1 MKKALTVISSLVVLF
16 LATVLICTC
25 EVGLG
30 ESVDTQ
36 PPLVE
41 ITAPSADYIVRDA
54 FVMSGTCSDEQGVAS
69 VSVTLRNTSSNKNY
83 GPFSAELSEK
93 KDSWTC
99 RINPLSSESAVPDG
113 TYEATVTAKDTAN
126 RTTDATKSFIIDN
139 TEPVLVLTRPST
151 KIEAEGGAQSYDT
164 YGAEFDITGQVADDS
179 NIDKLVVS
187 IYKDAACTQKIRDIE
202 LNNVPPTID
211 LSVAKYGDGS
221 GIYEEIYGNIENNSE
236 GIVTAETKQFYCKIT
251 IYDAARHCPPIEN
264 DEGNSRQAYYL
275 YNDIYS
281 SLLKNYKITEIY
293 HILNGSWKD
302 SAEGAKAAASAESS
316 GIIEKVKNALATSE
330 TKAGA
335 FSLNPMNNPTYSFAG
350 LSKLSGTTE
359 AEKFEELNSKAE
371 DGNYK
376 FGILSG
382 SSATFNFFVGLDQ
395 SPFVKES
402 LGLYLTPFTK
412 DANGTYKL
420 DEENRIWILKPY
432 IQKTDKNGNAVYDE
446 NGNPVYTEN
455 IDVSEFGDAAKALA
469 YFKNVR
475 NNLESSGLNFNFSVE
490 KMSSAEYFPIKT
502 GTSYVIG
509 AVGIDQNGT
518 GFINSDDYG
527 FFFQSNGAAPSLNI
541 TKIDDKPSASIW
553 YVAKDKEMKIAGTVT
568 AEDAATITFTV
579 KNKDNKTISFTGET
593 LECKT
598 KTSSPAN
605 EEWEITIPNK
615 YFAQKNEEGKI
626 VSSNYT
632 VYISAKREGSL
643 STERQITVNYDVEGP
658 VIDIASVF
666 PYASFEGNL
675 YTVNGKFTVKVQVSD
690 AFSKL
695 SETEKTSVE
704 IIDSEETKSFYSY
717 SSSSGTIN
725 CEINSR
731 VDLKNIDKE
740 NLKIKVTSYDYAGN
754 ESVAEQPLYLA
765 QDTDKPK
772 ISFTSETNTLDGYTE
787 TYPQNGTKNIFVT
800 GAPIVATVTDDDGI
814 ASVVV
819 NVYKT
824 TEENG
829 SYKKEQKIASKEY
842 TKDEITGNPFSLSYN
857 VPSDLGV
864 YYAEIIA
871 KDTESGITNDS
882 FAFYFMVD
890 SGMPTIMVNPSANGN
905 YFGRKGGPIAVTGSA
920 SGLGGLK
927 IYRKYDS
934 AGENNVEISGNQPDV
949 SVQKY
954 NWEDEF
960 TVPENIEE
968 SAEPAT
974 STYSVVDKKG
984 RVGTAILTYYVDN
997 TPPKVSITNKE
1008 TLVEGSNIQI
1018 KGTASDKAGTTGT
1031 VASGVNSVWY
1041 KITKNGE
1048 SDPAAPTSETSA
1060 EKDNWT
1066 KLPGTVNWNFWQS
1079 FYEKD
1084 GTSAEE
1090 NALPEGKYTLYV
1102 IAFDAAQNASSVAN
1116 YTFTVDLNKPEIKT
1130 SYKISGSETSY
1141 EISGNDAISLT
1152 KKFSSFD
1159 FVANDSFGLAESDAV
1174 SVKITKDGK
1183 ELKGKTTASESEGYD
1198 YSLVVSRTSTT
1209 GSTGTTAGSPSE
1221 NTGSTGTITFAEQT
1235 DGTYVFEITAKDA
1248 NGNTAT
1254 VTRTIVLD
1262 TTAPTIEII
1271 SPDSSEWITTVKNKV
1286 TINGSASDD
1295 SGVKAV
1301 YYKTYGENEEV
1312 PVAVVPSA
1320 STTGTSGSTSD
1331 SDWTKAGWTKAN
1343 GTASWKI
1350 ADFAL
1355 SLGENNIA
1363 LAAVDTYGNTSVKS
1377 NVFKYDNAKPT
1388 LSVNVV
1394 STGSTTGSSG
1404 ATTGGSGATTGSAG
1418 STTENSE
1425 SIAVSNNDTIF
1436 ANSSVSKIKFSVT
1449 GNDNYNLKSIAV
1461 SAVVS
1466 STGGET
1472 GTTETLVWK
1481 EAETTAL
1488 GLKQSSWTSGDFA
1501 LGTTSEANKLA
1512 DGVYTVTVI
1521 VTDISGQTATNTFSL
1536 TIDTIA
1542 PEIKT
1547 HEISAVNDKKAESA
1561 NGTWHSSATPTLKI
1575 SATDATSGVAIAY
1588 YLVSTNP
1595 DKPFT
1600 LDELKKQTIDSLI
1613 TKSGNNFSRVLSL
1626 NEGKNY
1632 IYIKVEDNAGNVS
1645 YYGADGMVMPWFVDK
1660 TAPSV
1665 TFKAP
1670 NTSSMLSSKVAQNY
1684 EIHVTDAGAGI
1695 ADGTTATVTL
1705 SSAGITPI
1713 VKSAVV
1719 SRASTTGSSGSTTAG
1734 SGVTTGTSV
1743 DYVISGIFTADEM
1756 AKITANSADLNVTI
1770 SDAVENS
1777 RTEKLTLTFDN
1788 EAPEVKITNPPL
1800 DTVNGRIS
1808 ISGTSSDN
1816 VSVASVKLYRSK
1828 LDSEATTGLVIEPV
1842 EITGENGTKTSVDSV
1857 LLQEFT
1863 GAAAYNWA
1871 YSNENEATF
1880 DTTQFADGTKLT
1892 LYVLATDSA
1901 QNTKVEIKTLT
1912 IDQDADR
1919 PVIKFT
1925 NLTLN
1930 GMTSSKSVMNKNE
1943 TVFGTVQ
1950 DDDGVKEMYI
1960 SVDGGTTWSENI
1972 YDSGSWKY
1980 TFTEDKSY
1988 TLAFKVVDSENDEFV
2003 SASGSENMKTSPKII
2018 DNSSNG
2024 YGYKNNGT
2032 YEKPDTFVYLQ
2043 TDTQNPA
2050 IDSVYYIVSEAE
2062 LTFTDE
2068 EIKNYKT
2075 STQATKQWKEK
2086 NNLSSFGGKYRY
2098 LYLLVDSSD
2107 SSGIDSVSAKLG
2119 GTALNSEKLLDV
2131 SATETTKAKKI
2142 GVFKFDASSLVG
2154 VNSNLI
2160 LSYSVTDKAARK
2172 TNGEHNVRV
2181 DNAAPVIEIKS
2192 HKNNAQIY
2200 GSSSVNV
2207 KGTADD
2213 CEKLYVKIT
2222 DSATAPTANFGID
2235 TTEKTQWERIDEY
2248 TSTGNWSVVF
2258 GSGSNTVS
2266 GIDYYAQKGTLNGYY
2281 DSLFDPKSS
2290 ENTAVSKN
2298 MYIWLYGEDSLG
2310 NISSP
2315 KSVVLNVN
2323 PQGDQPNVTVSY
2335 PEISSEASK
2344 LTSVG
2349 GTIRITGSTSL
2360 GTTSDVT
2367 VDSVWIQIDPSYE
2380 EAAGFADDWETELKT
2395 IIEDTNGTAL
2405 TDYKIEATGI
2415 DKIGNAIKAN
2425 GSTSSWNLTINA
2437 IREFNREDNKNR
2449 PMAIRVYAYSSS
2461 HKVSN
2466 PVVVPFELDPNTP
2479 VIGGTKAVSLVQYDD
2494 KGNVAREMPY
2504 SNNMWLSG
2512 QWYLT
2517 GSIEDDSG
2525 ISDIK
2530 LDGKSII
2537 TKTEYLEEATTI
2549 NSSTSFK
2556 NYYFKIPVG
2565 SETGNAVG
2573 TLQYTLNATEGST
2586 DKKYTE
2592 NIFNFQ
2598 YDNKAPELVATD
2610 AGYKNELSSDGL
2622 KIVQSNGTYTVYGT
2636 LNENTVSGSNQSGFS
2651 RVLMFFTRTL
2661 NGKTYVVDPMISS
2674 GATGMEN
2681 ALDIAE
2687 SGFEENKGIH
2697 WKPYTFSK
2705 IDSDV
2710 LTLAEEPSRS
2720 VRIGGICRIDDIDY
2734 TIKSVDYAN
2743 KKVTLATNPSVS
2755 SAATKAY
2762 FAMAQVIDNTS
2773 YENGTTGAF
2782 NFDSADTMSNADG
2795 DQMVEGVTQSGTT
2808 WKWSASI
2815 DSSLILDGAITMNF
2829 VAFDQAGNASGVKQY
2844 SGTISNNAPR
2854 IAGVKFGNDDN
2865 NNGKVD
2871 EDELVT
2877 TYSMIYTSLNN
2888 GGIRNGY
2895 VSANQIADNVVIPF
2909 ANSNGTYSDAINIK
2923 GAFLVRPEIVGGNKG
2938 IGYNYKVTR
2947 GDADIYSVS
2956 EVKRLST
2963 VHSSGDEVRSEKNG
2977 TNLDDI
2983 EISVREMVSNGISD
2997 GSNAVFDFTLW
3008 DYTDG
3013 AEQSRASANQANSA
3027 RLRIYTNIALY
3038 DEESPEVQINP
3049 FYWNSKDNNSVYYKD
3064 GVAQGHIELEND
3076 LPGTIFNKGTGIYD
3090 RDPKVSGTIKIEGTA
3105 SDNVM
3110 IEELY
3115 LTVPGLFERK
3125 LVGEFVQDDTTK
3137 EWSWSEKGNLNADYF
3152 TAQIENTKF
3161 DNTGHNIKWTVIID
3175 TEHIEKVAVADVNVT
3190 ATAKDR
3196 GKLNSNLSYVERT
3209 ENGKQSSVTSGAYKM
3224 DVVPYITG
3232 ISTSLSSL
3240 KKNNPSVY
3248 NRTALG
3254 HYPVSE
3260 KENVTISGF
3269 NLEGATISDSA
3280 ATANTA
3286 TLTNSGSAISVAN
3299 FTSGKITAT
3308 VNKIASLNNENA
3320 NDASGTY
3327 SLTESGA
3334 TVGTTGDE
3342 TIYKTYYYNRQPNG
3356 DNNNLLTDDVVL
3368 DVWEFNSEAATV
3380 KQAGYI
3386 VEPIMK
3392 INPKNGAIG
3401 FAFNNGPAYFSM
3413 ANGENSSFSLWQ
3425 RNYARNTTT
3434 GFAIDSNGVSH
3445 GITVGLDTNPNDHHA
3460 GRMTYMTSKWGIGT
3474 TDNQNGNYDG
3484 QNTSRIESI
3493 GVPAGTYNGITYN
3506 DYIYLEE
3513 RFSSPA
3519 LATSVHTDGTYVY
3532 LAYYDDLNQQ
3542 IRFRWGNLNN
3552 AMNVNQNG
3560 ITFNQ
3565 FADQRQ
3571 QNVTTNEVFEARA
3584 ENYSVPAS
3592 SQVHYAAGQTAYA
3605 GEFVSIDVISGLS
3618 SANDIVVMTW
3628 YDSKNSCLWYSYKKA
3643 PCNDNDM
3650 SATHTD
3656 GYWST
3661 PIMIMDDA
3669 GEHCKIKVDSVG
3681 GIHIAAYDINNADLI
3696 YAYLP
3701 SYSSTTPKICTVDSY
3716 SLTGTNITLDVSI
3729 SGNYVVP
3736 YIGYYMISS
3745 GKPKIAYLDNVISV
3759 TKVTTTTP
3767 GQKPQTT
3774 TSYTGGY
3781 SGEIPNG
3788 SDFESFTGGWEVSM
3802 VPTESRM
3809 RDDYVNVGLWKTA
3822 LGEKTAPTALYANYA
3837 TNSYQT
3843 GDTGYCYGNGS
3854 ANPVMGYAIRV
3865 GTTGYIET
3873 AQMK

>member
-1 MKKALTVISSLVVLF
+1 MKKALTVISSLVALF

-41 ITAPSADYIVRDA
+41 ITAPSADYIVREA

-69 VSVTLRNTSSNKNY
+69 VSVTLRNTSSNKTY

-126 RTTDATKSFIIDN
+126 RTTDATKSFTIDN

-541 TKIDDKPSASIW
+541 TKIDDKTYASTW
-553 YVAKDKEMKIAGTVT
+553 HVAKDKAMKIAGTVT

-579 KNKDNKTISFTGET
+579 KDKDNKTISFTGET

-615 YFAQKNEEGKI
+615 YFAQKNEKGNI

-658 VIDIASVF
+658 VIDIVSVF
-666 PYASFEGNL
+666 PYASFENKL

-695 SETEKTSVE
+695 SETEETSVE
-704 IIDSEETKSFYSY
+704 IIDSETTESFYSY

-731 VDLKNIDKE
+731 SDLKNIDKK

-754 ESVAEQPLYLA
+754 ESVAEQPLYLD

-814 ASVVV
+814 ASVAV

-871 KDTESGITNDS
+871 KDTESGIKNDS

-890 SGMPTIMVNPSANGN
+890 SGMPTITVNPSANGN

-934 AGENNVEISGNQPDV
+934 AAENNVEISGNQPDV

-968 SAEPAT
+968 SEEPAT
-974 STYSVVDKKG
+974 STYSVVDKKD

-1008 TLVEGSNIQI
+1008 KLVEGSNIQI
-1018 KGTASDKAGTTGT
+1018 KGTASDKAGTGT

-1048 SDPAAPTSETSA
+1048 TDPAAPTSEASA

-1079 FYEKD
+1079 FYEKG

-1152 KKFSSFD
+1152 KKLSSFD
-1159 FVANDSFGLAESDAV
+1159 FVANDSFGLAESDDV

-1183 ELKGKTTASESEGYD
+1183 ELKGKTTASESESYD

-1209 GSTGTTAGSPSE
+1209 ESSGTTTSGSGSTAGSPSE
-1221 NTGSTGTITFAEQT
+1221 NTGSSGTITFTEQT

-1254 VTRTIVLD
+1254 ITRTIVLD

-1271 SPDSSEWITTVKNKV
+1271 SPDSNEWITTVKNKV

-1301 YYKTYGENEEV
+1301 YYKAYGENEEV

-1394 STGSTTGSSG
+1394 STGSTT
-1404 ATTGGSGATTGSAG
+1404 
-1418 STTENSE
+1418 ENSE
-1425 SIAVSNNDTIF
+1425 SIVVSNNDTIF

-1472 GTTETLVWK
+1472 GTTDTLVWK

-1488 GLKQSSWTSGDFA
+1488 GLKESSWTSGDFA

-1521 VTDISGQTATNTFSL
+1521 VTDISGQTATNTFTL

-1684 EIHVTDAGAGI
+1684 EIHVTDDGAGI
-1695 ADGTTATVTL
+1695 VDGTTATVTL

-1734 SGVTTGTSV
+1734 SGATTGTSV
-1743 DYVISGIFTADEM
+1743 DYVISGTFTADEM
-1756 AKITANSADLNVTI
+1756 AKITANSADLSVTI

-1901 QNTKVEIKTLT
+1901 QNTKVETKTLT

-2003 SASGSENMKTSPKII
+2003 SATGSENMKTSPKII

-2024 YGYKNNGT
+2024 YGYKNNGS

-2075 STQATKQWKEK
+2075 STEATKQWKEK

-2131 SATETTKAKKI
+2131 SATGTTKAKKI

-2160 LSYSVTDKAARK
+2160 LSYSVTDKAERK

-2310 NISSP
+2310 NISTP

-2395 IIEDTNGTAL
+2395 IIEDINGTVL

-2479 VIGGTKAVSLVQYDD
+2479 VIGGTKAVSLVQY
-2494 KGNVAREMPY
+2494 KNGNVVREMPY

-2537 TKTEYLEEATTI
+2537 TENKYLEEATTI

-2687 SGFEENKGIH
+2687 SGFAENKGIY

-2755 SAATKAY
+2755 SATTKAY

-2782 NFDSADTMSNADG
+2782 NFDAADTMSNADG

-2956 EVKRLST
+2956 EVKRLSD

-2983 EISVREMVSNGISD
+2983 EISVQEMVSNGISD

-3013 AEQSRASANQANSA
+3013 ATQSRASANQANSA

-3125 LVGEFVQDDTTK
+3125 LVGEFVQDNTTK

-3161 DNTGHNIKWTVIID
+3161 DNTGHDIKWTVIID

-3196 GKLNSNLSYVERT
+3196 GKLNSDLSYVERT

-3248 NRTALG
+3248 SRTALG

-3269 NLEGATISDSA
+3269 NLKGATISDSA

-3286 TLTNSGSAISVAN
+3286 TLTNSGSTISVAN

-3308 VNKIASLNNENA
+3308 VNKIASLNNENS
-3320 NDASGTY
+3320 NNASGTY

-3368 DVWEFNSEAATV
+3368 DVWEFRTAAKPV
-3380 KQAGYI
+3380 SGKIEQP
-3386 VEPIMK
+3386 VMK
-3392 INPKNGAIG
+3392 INPAGDNEIG
-3401 FAFNNGPAYFSM
+3401 FAFVNGPLYFSM
-3413 ANGENSSFSLWQ
+3413 PGGIDNIKYENQNQNTATNMSY
-3425 RNYARNTTT
+3425 NYWIASYDFFT
-3434 GFAIDSNGVSH
+3434 S
-3445 GITVGLDTNPNDHHA
+3445 VGLTYDKLGHTYAVAAGGDINSAQADHWDLMSS
-3460 GRMTYMTSKWGIGT
+3460 RWGIGKKE
-3474 TDNQNGNYDG
+3474 QGGSYDG
-3484 QNTSRIESI
+3484 ENIRVLESI
-3493 GVPAGTYNGITYN
+3493 GLNK
-3506 DYIYLEE
+3506 
-3513 RFSSPA
+3513 
-3519 LATSVHTDGTYVY
+3519 DGTSLFDKQRIKSPSLVTTSAQTDSTNLY
-3532 LAYYDDLNQQ
+3532 LAYYDAMNGQ
-3542 IRFRWGNLNN
+3542 IRFRSGKIYNKDSSSTGGFTE
-3552 AMNVNQNG
+3552 AS
-3560 ITFNQ
+3560 
-3565 FADQRQ
+3565 RSR
-3571 QNVTTNEVFEARA
+3571 TNP
-3584 ENYSVPAS
+3584 SDS
-3592 SQVHYAAGQTAYA
+3592 TGSQYRSLIAGGTGKAGKAAGEY
-3605 GEFVSIDVISGLS
+3605 VSIGAIENGGESDDL
-3618 SANDIVVMTW
+3618 VMAVW
-3628 YDSKNSCLWYSYKKA
+3628 YDQASRCLWYNYNTKPNS
-3643 PCNDNDM
+3643 NRGTTN
-3650 SATHTD
+3650 
-3656 GYWST
+3656 GEGWST
-3661 PIMIMDDA
+3661 PVQVFTGELEQA
-3669 GEHCKIKVDSVG
+3669 GEYCQLVVDGNKGV
-3681 GIHIAAYDINNADLI
+3681 HIAAYDSVNCDLV

-3701 SYSSTTPKICTVDSY
+3701 AGKEGKAASTGDFSTCVVDSNGVIG
-3716 SLTGTNITLDVSI
+3716 SNLTIDVSLDKAEGG
-3729 SGNYVVP
+3729 SP
-3736 YIGYYMISS
+3736 TPRIGYYGTSCIRPKFAYPVEGLSGEAEAGSNEDLFTGKWECSVVPTSSNVNMQSNQYNKMNVGVWKTTDGVASKPKKTGLNSQRSS
-3745 GKPKIAYLDNVISV
+3745 GSGYGS
-3759 TKVTTTTP
+3759 
-3767 GQKPQTT
+3767 
-3774 TSYTGGY
+3774 TSYGYAYSNSTG
-3781 SGEIPNG
+3781 
-3788 SDFESFTGGWEVSM
+3788 
-3802 VPTESRM
+3802 
-3809 RDDYVNVGLWKTA
+3809 
-3822 LGEKTAPTALYANYA
+3822 
-3837 TNSYQT
+3837 
-3843 GDTGYCYGNGS
+3843 
-3854 ANPVMGYAIRV
+3854 NPVMGYVVKTSATEDEIQ
-3865 GTTGYIET
+3865 T

>member
-1 MKKALTVISSLVVLF
+1 MKKALTVISSLVALF

-41 ITAPSADYIVRDA
+41 ITAPSADYIVREA

-69 VSVTLRNTSSNKNY
+69 VSVTLRNTSSNKTY

-126 RTTDATKSFIIDN
+126 RTTDATKSFTIDN

-541 TKIDDKPSASIW
+541 TKIDDKTYASTW
-553 YVAKDKEMKIAGTVT
+553 HVAKDKPMKIAGTVT

-579 KNKDNKTISFTGET
+579 KDKDNKTISFTGET

-615 YFAQKNEEGKI
+615 YFAQKNEKGNI

-643 STERQITVNYDVEGP
+643 STERQIAVVYDVEGP
-658 VIDIASVF
+658 VIDIVSVF
-666 PYASFEGNL
+666 PYASFENKL

-704 IIDSEETKSFYSY
+704 IIDSETTESFYSY

-731 VDLKNIDKE
+731 SDLKNIDKK

-754 ESVAEQPLYLA
+754 KSVAEQPLYLD

-772 ISFTSETNTLDGYTE
+772 IRFTSETNTLDGYTE

-800 GAPIVATVTDDDGI
+800 GAPIVATVTDDEGI

-829 SYKKEQKIASKEY
+829 SYNKEQKIASKEY

-890 SGMPTIMVNPSANGN
+890 SGMPTITVNPSANGN

-934 AGENNVEISGNQPDV
+934 AAENNVEISGNQPGE

-960 TVPENIEE
+960 TVPADVKE
-968 SAEPAT
+968 SEEPAT

-1018 KGTASDKAGTTGT
+1018 KGTASDKAGTGT

-1048 SDPAAPTSETSA
+1048 TDPAAPTSETSA

-1079 FYEKD
+1079 FYEKG

-1152 KKFSSFD
+1152 KKLSSFD
-1159 FVANDSFGLAESDAV
+1159 FVANDSFGLAESDDV

-1183 ELKGKTTASESEGYD
+1183 ELKGKTTASESESYD
-1198 YSLVVSRTSTT
+1198 YSLMVSRTLTT
-1209 GSTGTTAGSPSE
+1209 GSTGTTTSGSGSTAGSPSE
-1221 NTGSTGTITFAEQT
+1221 TTGSTGTITFAEQT

-1254 VTRTIVLD
+1254 ITRTIVLD

-1271 SPDSSEWITTVKNKV
+1271 SPDSSEWITTARNKV
-1286 TINGSASDD
+1286 TINGSASDG

-1301 YYKTYGENEEV
+1301 YYKAYGENEEV

-1394 STGSTTGSSG
+1394 STGSTT
-1404 ATTGGSGATTGSAG
+1404 
-1418 STTENSE
+1418 ENSE
-1425 SIAVSNNDTIF
+1425 SIVVSNNDTIF

-1472 GTTETLVWK
+1472 GTTDTLVWK

-1521 VTDISGQTATNTFSL
+1521 VTDISGQTATNTFTL

-1588 YLVSTNP
+1588 YLVSTNS

-1684 EIHVTDAGAGI
+1684 EIHVTDDGAGI
-1695 ADGTTATVTL
+1695 VDGTTATVTL

-1719 SRASTTGSSGSTTAG
+1719 SRASTTG
-1734 SGVTTGTSV
+1734 TSV
-1743 DYVISGIFTADEM
+1743 DYVISGTFTADEM
-1756 AKITANSADLNVTI
+1756 AKITANSADLSVTI

-1842 EITGENGTKTSVDSV
+1842 EITSENGTKTSVDSV

-1901 QNTKVEIKTLT
+1901 QNTKVETKTLT

-2003 SASGSENMKTSPKII
+2003 SATGSENMKTSPKII

-2024 YGYKNNGT
+2024 YGYKNNGS

-2075 STQATKQWKEK
+2075 STEATKQWKEK

-2160 LSYSVTDKAARK
+2160 LSYSVTDKADRK

-2310 NISSP
+2310 NISIP

-2494 KGNVAREMPY
+2494 KGNVVREMPY

-2530 LDGKSII
+2530 LDGNSII

-2687 SGFEENKGIH
+2687 SGFAENKGIY

-2755 SAATKAY
+2755 SATTKAY

-2829 VAFDQAGNASGVKQY
+2829 VAFDQAGNASGVKKY

-2977 TNLDDI
+2977 TNLKDI
-2983 EISVREMVSNGISD
+2983 EISVQEMVSNGISD

-3013 AEQSRASANQANSA
+3013 ATQSRASANQANSA

-3125 LVGEFVQDDTTK
+3125 LVGEFVQDNTTK

-3161 DNTGHNIKWTVIID
+3161 DNTGHDIKWTVIID

-3196 GKLNSNLSYVERT
+3196 GKLNSDLSYVERT
-3209 ENGKQSSVTSGAYKM
+3209 EDGKQSSVTSGAYKM

-3248 NRTALG
+3248 SRTALG

-3269 NLEGATISDSA
+3269 NLKGATISDSA

-3286 TLTNSGSAISVAN
+3286 TLTNSGSTISVAN
-3299 FTSGKITAT
+3299 FTSGNIKAS
-3308 VNKIASLNNENA
+3308 VNKISSLNNENA

-3368 DVWEFNSEAATV
+3368 DVWEFNSEAA
-3380 KQAGYI
+3380 KPINGAIDQ
-3386 VEPIMK
+3386 PIMK
-3392 INPKNGAIG
+3392 INPKDGNLGFAFANGSLFFSMGGIDNKENYSATYWMGSFDFFTSIG
-3401 FAFNNGPAYFSM
+3401 FAYDDLGYTYGTAAGGDCNS
-3413 ANGENSSFSLWQ
+3413 GESDAWC
-3425 RNYARNTTT
+3425 
-3434 GFAIDSNGVSH
+3434 FA
-3445 GITVGLDTNPNDHHA
+3445 
-3460 GRMTYMTSKWGIGT
+3460 TSRWGIGSRS
-3474 TDNQNGNYDG
+3474 QRGSYDG
-3484 QNTSRIESI
+3484 DKVLRLERIGQIEGSYVINKQRIKSPSFATAVNGTS
-3493 GVPAGTYNGITYN
+3493 TN
-3506 DYIYLEE
+3506 
-3513 RFSSPA
+3513 
-3519 LATSVHTDGTYVY
+3519 VY
-3532 LAYYDDLNQQ
+3532 LAYYDVMNDE
-3542 IRFRWGNLNN
+3542 IRFKFGSLNKNDKTGFGNFTDS
-3552 AMNVNQNG
+3552 ATDSKGTTRDDNV
-3560 ITFNQ
+3560 Q
-3565 FADQRQ
+3565 FV
-3571 QNVTTNEVFEARA
+3571 NLL
-3584 ENYSVPAS
+3584 
-3592 SQVHYAAGQTAYA
+3592 AGGNTGRNA
-3605 GEFVSIDVISGLS
+3605 GEYVSLGVIPGKEIIIEETEGEEKVERIERT
-3618 SANDIVVMTW
+3618 NDIVVAVW
-3628 YDSKNSCLWYSYKKA
+3628 YDSTNRCLKYAY
-3643 PCNDNDM
+3643 NDNPLNSTNGANSGSEWTGLETVFTGDM
-3650 SATHTD
+3650 S
-3656 GYWST
+3656 S
-3661 PIMIMDDA
+3661 A
-3669 GEHCKIKVDSVG
+3669 GEYCEVMVDKDG
-3681 GIHIAAYDINNADLI
+3681 GIHIAAYDPTNLDLV
-3696 YAYLP
+3696 YAYKSDYL
-3701 SYSSTTPKICTVDSY
+3701 SSGFETCIIDGNGVVGSN
-3716 SLTGTNITLDVSI
+3716 LTLDVAKV
-3729 SGNYVVP
+3729 GNNWTP
-3736 YIGYYMISS
+3736 YIGYYAISCV
-3745 GKPKIAYLDNVISV
+3745 KPKLAYKIAAGNAIAGTSNDLFTGKWETSLV
-3759 TKVTTTTP
+3759 P
-3767 GQKPQTT
+3767 
-3774 TSYTGGY
+3774 TSYTT
-3781 SGEIPNG
+3781 PLG
-3788 SDFESFTGGWEVSM
+3788 SQGNN
-3802 VPTESRM
+3802 RM
-3809 RDDYVNVGLWKTA
+3809 NVGVWKDISTWN
-3822 LGEKTAPTALYANYA
+3822 LKTSTKGTEKHSHTGTGYNATCKDLVYANG
-3837 TNSYQT
+3837 TV
-3843 GDTGYCYGNGS
+3843 
-3854 ANPVMGYAIRV
+3854 NPMMGYAIKIN
-3865 GTTGYIET
+3865 GSTTYIET